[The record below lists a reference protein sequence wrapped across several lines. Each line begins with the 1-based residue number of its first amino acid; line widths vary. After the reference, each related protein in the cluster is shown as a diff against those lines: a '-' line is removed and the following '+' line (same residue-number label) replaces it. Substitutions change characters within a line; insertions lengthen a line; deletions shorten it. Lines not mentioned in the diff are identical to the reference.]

1 MVIVLT
7 HFIAKDA
14 NSAAD
19 LEIIFRRLILE
30 TPLERG
36 FITYEILT
44 DNKRPNSY
52 YIFEK
57 WNSQEDL
64 DRHAAAVDE
73 KGYVAAVTSL
83 LSGKLENII
92 LQTLN

>member
-14 NSAAD
+14 NSAHD
-19 LEIIFRRLILE
+19 LEILFRRLIQE
-30 TPLERG
+30 TPFEQG
-36 FITYEILT
+36 FITYEILA
-44 DNKRPNSY
+44 DNNSPNSY

-64 DRHAAAVDE
+64 DRHATAVNE
-73 KGYVAAVTSL
+73 KGYAAKAASL
-83 LSGKLENII
+83 LSNKFENLI

>member
-7 HFIAKDA
+7 HFIAKDVD
-14 NSAAD
+14 SAKD
-19 LEIIFRRLILE
+19 LEIIFRRLIQE
-30 TPLERG
+30 TPLEQG
-36 FITYEILT
+36 FIAYEILT

-64 DRHAAAVDE
+64 DRHAQAVDE
-73 KGYVAAVTSL
+73 KGYVAKAASL
-83 LSGKLENII
+83 LFGKLENII